1 MQELLKMKDF
11 KKIEHI
17 NRSSRGTYGSPRVHA
32 TMKNNGETCCQ
43 KRVAKLMKQEGLQA
57 KMRKK

>member
-1 MQELLKMKDF
+1 MKDF